1 MVDLY
6 QGVAGAPVGGYY
18 LIVGVSL
25 LCFYLLFSHVLSL
38 FFYK

>member
-6 QGVAGAPVGGYY
+6 QCVAGGPVGGYY
-18 LIVGVSL
+18 LIVGIFL
-25 LCFYLLFSHVLSL
+25 LCFYLLFSHVLCL